1 MTHSTPTTSPQDL
14 QARGGRTTTR
24 GNGIAHVAPGCNA
37 PAAIVPELLTS
48 KQAAE
53 LCGVGERTYW
63 AWSRS
68 GLAPKPVLIGHGTRP
83 ACRHRRSEILRWIE
97 SGCPRC
103 DGKGDNQR

>member
-1 MTHSTPTTSPQDL
+1 MPNSTPKTSAPQD
-14 QARGGRTTTR
+14 QQSHGGRTTTT

-37 PAAIVPELLTS
+37 PAAIVPELLTT

-68 GLAPKPVLIGHGTRP
+68 GLAPPPVYIGLGTRP
-83 ACRHRRSEILRWIE
+83 ACRHRRSGILAWIKG
-97 SGCPRC
+97 GCKPV
-103 DGKGDNQR
+103 DGRAD